1 MAYSRLAHLAFRDE
15 SLLKSAMA
23 PYRPDVGT
31 AEREYAFPV
40 TLLVDKEVIPEK
52 LFTVLNLI
60 YQPSVLR
67 LNSKWQHDDSLIVI
81 AGGSYAIS
89 PNLFFGAE
97 VRHENF
103 AQNGNLNAMRS
114 SPAHSYSSQGFHRQN
129 RLGRANSGRR
139 GSPTRSHE
147 LSAPSGGV
155 AARL

>member
-1 MAYSRLAHLAFRDE
+1 
-15 SLLKSAMA
+15 MA

-89 PNLFFGAE
+89 PNLLSAPRFVTRILPKME
-97 VRHENF
+97 TSMR
-103 AQNGNLNAMRS
+103 MRS
-114 SPAHSYSSQGFHRQN
+114 SPAHSYS
-129 RLGRANSGRR
+129 
-139 GSPTRSHE
+139 
-147 LSAPSGGV
+147 
-155 AARL
+155 